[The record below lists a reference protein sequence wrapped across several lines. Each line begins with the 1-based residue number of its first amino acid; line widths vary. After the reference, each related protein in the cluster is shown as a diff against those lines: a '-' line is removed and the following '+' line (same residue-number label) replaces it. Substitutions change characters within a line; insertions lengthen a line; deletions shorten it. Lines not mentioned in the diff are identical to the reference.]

1 MIKHILL
8 FLLPILFFGCSS
20 TTNFNSFNTTHD
32 LIDAKFHDTM
42 FENAHWGVL
51 IESLTTGDIWY
62 EQNMDKLFMPA
73 SNEKIPT
80 AASALTILG
89 PDFTF
94 ETNLYYNGEIID
106 SVLKGDL
113 IVRGNGD
120 PTFYTKF
127 FDDPRAPF
135 FSWAD
140 TLLKLG
146 IKEIDGNIIGD
157 DNAFDDNGYGNG
169 WSYDGLDSWYSA
181 ESGALQFNENYIDL
195 QIIPPTRIEDSV
207 KIIPNVESNYF
218 SIINKTT
225 VSDTGR
231 TRVSFD
237 RPFGT
242 NNIIVSGL
250 VKTGSKAFERTPTIS
265 NPTLFYVTVL
275 KETIINKGILIT
287 GKAIDCDDIEN
298 WELYLA
304 KCKLIISHHSP
315 ALKDILKG
323 MMKRSQNMYAETMTK
338 TLGWNESGIGS
349 FREGKKVVEK
359 VLADFGIEP
368 KTYAY
373 TDGSGLSRY
382 DYISPHQIVKILK
395 GMRNSK
401 NWDTW
406 KELLPIAGVDGT
418 LKNRMKGTKA
428 EGNVRAKTGT
438 IANTRGLS
446 GYLTTVDGE
455 DIVFSFLINGHL
467 RSSED
472 TELIT
477 DSVLSIIAE
486 HSTKAMK

>member
-1 MIKHILL
+1 MERFKLL
-8 FLLPILFFGCSS
+8 FLLPLFFFGCSS
-20 TTNFNSFNTTHD
+20 STNLNSLNTTHNM
-32 LIDAKFHDTM
+32 IDNKFQDTM
-42 FENAHWGVL
+42 FANAHWGVL
-51 IESLTTGDIWY
+51 VESLTTGKIWY

-80 AASALTILG
+80 AASALIILG
-89 PDFTF
+89 PEFTF
-94 ETNLYYNGEIID
+94 ETSLYYSGEIID

-113 IVRGNGD
+113 IIKGNGD

-127 FDDPRAPF
+127 FDNPKEPLIN
-135 FSWAD
+135 WAD
-140 TLLKLG
+140 SLLKLG

-157 DNAFDDNGYGNG
+157 DNAFEDNGYGNG

-181 ESGALQFNENYIDL
+181 ESGALQFNENYVDL
-195 QIIPPTRIEDSV
+195 TIIPPTRIKDSV
-207 KIIPNVESNYF
+207 IIIPNIESNYF

-225 VSDTGR
+225 VSDTGK
-231 TRVSFD
+231 TRISVD

-242 NNIIVSGL
+242 NNIIVSGIA
-250 VKTGSKAFERTPTIS
+250 KTGSKAFERTPTIS

-275 KETIINKGILIT
+275 METLINKGISVT
-287 GKAIDCDDIEN
+287 GNTIDCDDIEN
-298 WELYLA
+298 WELDSTN
-304 KCKLIISHHSP
+304 CKLILCHHSP
-315 ALKDILKG
+315 ALKEILKG

-338 TLGWNESGIGS
+338 ILGWNESGIGS
-349 FREGKKVVEK
+349 FKEGKKVVEK

-395 GMRNSK
+395 GMRNSEY
-401 NWDTW
+401 WDTW
-406 KELLPIAGVDGT
+406 KDLLPIAGVDGT

-446 GYLTTVDGE
+446 GYLTTADGE
-455 DIVFSFLINGHL
+455 EIVFSFLINGHL

-486 HSTKAMK
+486 HSSQANK